1 VSCDLYVTQIFH
13 YIIKKKKTPWKEVS
27 TAVALAVGLCG
38 RKSMAGRGLNGQ
50 RPWVSK
56 RRVFFF
62 FFFLNLKWIIVFTCD
77 REGIMENFSHASC
90 T

>member
-1 VSCDLYVTQIFH
+1 
-13 YIIKKKKTPWKEVS
+13 
-27 TAVALAVGLCG
+27 VALAVGLCG

-50 RPWVSK
+50 RLWVSK

-62 FFFLNLKWIIVFTCD
+62 FFFFFFFNLKWIIVFTCD